1 MKIGLQ
7 FASIEVYLIGF
18 FLGVRSAFK
27 GRIRSNLATIRD
39 QPCLDWIAIKSRM
52 RGGGGGGS
60 RRTQYFPQ
68 KLLNSFMIQSRV
80 ELQRG
85 RTPFYR
91 RNRGENRGPSNSVK
105 ADRRLR
111 SCDYRGP
118 RSHDLLIFCLSD
130 EAMCRAE
137 LRR

>member
-39 QPCLDWIAIKSRM
+39 QPCLDWIAIKSRIH
-52 RGGGGGGS
+52 GGS
-60 RRTQYFPQ
+60 QRTQYFPQ
-68 KLLNSFMIQSRV
+68 KPLNSFMIQSRV

-91 RNRGENRGPSNSVK
+91 RNRSKNRGPSNSVK

-130 EAMCRAE
+130 EATCRAE